1 MMAAPSGTG
10 ILIGRFQF
18 YEINDALHALITSI
32 AARHERLVIFL
43 GSNPAPSDLN
53 PLEWPLRQE
62 MLLEA
67 FDDELEIQELPDVPD
82 DRNWSQELDRRIM
95 DLRPAQPVTIYG
107 TMDGFV
113 ERYSG
118 RYETQPFPID
128 PEDMPYALDVDGIR
142 HLGSFRAGIMYA
154 TLRRFPTV
162 YPTVDIAVF
171 SADYQQLLLARKE
184 HEIRFR
190 FPGGFT
196 DPTDESYEMA
206 ALRELAEECGELE
219 VEDLTYIGSCKV
231 DDWRYRGS
239 LDGIIT
245 HLYTC
250 VLVSGNPAPN
260 DDIVELRWFDVQK
273 LKTEMLTPE
282 HRPLL
287 DLLMEFLTEE
297 PR

>member
-1 MMAAPSGTG
+1 
-10 ILIGRFQF
+10 
-18 YEINDALHALITSI
+18 
-32 AARHERLVIFL
+32 
-43 GSNPAPSDLN
+43 
-53 PLEWPLRQE
+53 
-62 MLLEA
+62 
-67 FDDELEIQELPDVPD
+67 
-82 DRNWSQELDRRIM
+82 
-95 DLRPAQPVTIYG
+95 
-107 TMDGFV
+107 V

-118 RYETQPFPID
+118 RYDTEPLPID
-128 PEDMPYALDVDGIR
+128 PEDMPYALNVEGIR

-171 SADYQQLLLARKE
+171 SADYEQLLLARKE

-196 DPTDESYEMA
+196 DPADESYEMA

-219 VEDLTYIGSCKV
+219 VDELTYIGSCSV

-239 LDGIIT
+239 LDSIIT

-287 DLLMEFLTEE
+287 DLLLEFLTEE
-297 PR
+297 RR

>member
-1 MMAAPSGTG
+1 MATPSGTG
-10 ILIGRFQF
+10 ILVGRFQF
-18 YEINDALHALITSI
+18 YEINDALRALIVSI

-67 FDDELEIQELPDVPD
+67 FEDELEIQELPDVPD

-95 DLRPAQPVTIYG
+95 ELRPTLPVTIYG
-107 TMDGFV
+107 TIDGFV

-118 RYETQPFPID
+118 RYDTEPLPID
-128 PEDMPYALDVDGIR
+128 PEDMPYALNVEGIR

-171 SADYQQLLLARKE
+171 SADYEQLLLARKE

-196 DPTDESYEMA
+196 DPADESYEMA

-219 VEDLTYIGSCKV
+219 VDELTYIGSCSV

-239 LDGIIT
+239 LDSIIT

-287 DLLMEFLTEE
+287 DLLLEFLTEE
-297 PR
+297 RR

>member
-1 MMAAPSGTG
+1 
-10 ILIGRFQF
+10 
-18 YEINDALHALITSI
+18 
-32 AARHERLVIFL
+32 
-43 GSNPAPSDLN
+43 
-53 PLEWPLRQE
+53 
-62 MLLEA
+62 
-67 FDDELEIQELPDVPD
+67 
-82 DRNWSQELDRRIM
+82 
-95 DLRPAQPVTIYG
+95 
-107 TMDGFV
+107 
-113 ERYSG
+113 
-118 RYETQPFPID
+118 
-128 PEDMPYALDVDGIR
+128 MPYALDVDGIR

>member
-1 MMAAPSGTG
+1 MATPSGTG

-18 YEINDALHALITSI
+18 YELNDAMRARIASI

-95 DLRPAQPVTIYG
+95 ELRPTLPVTIYG
-107 TMDGFV
+107 TPDGFV

-118 RYETQPFPID
+118 RYETQPVSMD
-128 PEDMPYALDVDGIR
+128 SEDMPYALDVDGIR

-171 SADYQQLLLARKE
+171 SADYERLLLARKE
-184 HEIRFR
+184 NEIRFR

-196 DPTDESYEMA
+196 DPADESYEMA

-219 VEDLTYIGSCKV
+219 VDDLTYIGSCSV

-239 LDGIIT
+239 LDSIIT

-287 DLLMEFLTEE
+287 DLLLEFLTEE
-297 PR
+297 RH

>member
-1 MMAAPSGTG
+1 MAVPSGTG

-18 YEINDALHALITSI
+18 YEINDALHALIASI

-95 DLRPAQPVTIYG
+95 DLRPAKPVTIYG

>member
-1 MMAAPSGTG
+1 MAVPSGTG

-18 YEINDALHALITSI
+18 YEINDTLHALIASI

-95 DLRPAQPVTIYG
+95 DLRPAKPVTIYG

>member
-1 MMAAPSGTG
+1 MATPSGTG
-10 ILIGRFQF
+10 ILVGRFQF
-18 YEINDALHALITSI
+18 YEINDALRALIVSI

-67 FDDELEIQELPDVPD
+67 FEDELEIQELPDVPD

-95 DLRPAQPVTIYG
+95 ELRPTLPVTIYG

-118 RYETQPFPID
+118 RYDTEPLPID
-128 PEDMPYALDVDGIR
+128 PEDMPYALNVEGIR

-171 SADYQQLLLARKE
+171 SADYEQLLLARKE

-196 DPTDESYEMA
+196 DPADESYEMA

-219 VEDLTYIGSCKV
+219 VDELTYIGSCSV

-239 LDGIIT
+239 LDSIIT

-287 DLLMEFLTEE
+287 DLLLEFLTEE
-297 PR
+297 RR

>member
-1 MMAAPSGTG
+1 MATPSGTG
-10 ILIGRFQF
+10 ILVGRFQF
-18 YEINDALHALITSI
+18 YEINDALRALIVSI

-67 FDDELEIQELPDVPD
+67 FEDELEIQELPDVPD

-95 DLRPAQPVTIYG
+95 ELRPTLPVTIYG

-118 RYETQPFPID
+118 RYDTEPLPID
-128 PEDMPYALDVDGIR
+128 PEDMPYALNVEGIR

-171 SADYQQLLLARKE
+171 SADYEQLLLARKE

-196 DPTDESYEMA
+196 DPADESYEMA

-219 VEDLTYIGSCKV
+219 VDELTYIGSCSV

-239 LDGIIT
+239 LDSIIT

-287 DLLMEFLTEE
+287 DLLLEFLTEE
-297 PR
+297 RH

>member
-1 MMAAPSGTG
+1 MAAPSGTG

>member
-1 MMAAPSGTG
+1 MAAPSGTG

-95 DLRPAQPVTIYG
+95 ELRPTLPVTIYG

-118 RYETQPFPID
+118 RYDTQALPID
-128 PEDMPYALDVDGIR
+128 SEDMPYALDVDGIR

-171 SADYQQLLLARKE
+171 SADYERLLLARKE

-219 VEDLTYIGSCKV
+219 VDDLTYIGSCRV

-287 DLLMEFLTEE
+287 DLLLEFLTEE
-297 PR
+297 RH